1 MVIVMKRKFYE
12 ELLEWKDKVNPKP
25 MLVIG
30 ARQVGKTYIINEFI
44 KNEFEKY
51 NSFNLLHDTRI
62 TDLYDSNLTE
72 NTIA

>member
-1 MVIVMKRKFYE
+1 MKRKMYN
-12 ELLEWKDKVNPKP
+12 ELLEWKNKENPKP